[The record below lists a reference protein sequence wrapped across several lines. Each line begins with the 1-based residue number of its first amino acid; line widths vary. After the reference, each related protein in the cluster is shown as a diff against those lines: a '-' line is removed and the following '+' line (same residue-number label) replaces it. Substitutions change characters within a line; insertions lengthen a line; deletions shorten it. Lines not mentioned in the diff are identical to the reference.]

1 MAGAPVADHLLT
13 GLGTACRQVAV
24 KTHAHCIKESSEPAE
39 PSVGRGWIALVNDD
53 LTRRGGGGGKGVG
66 HRDDGGRRIR
76 CRSGPPEALRR
87 TMSHG
92 DDLAGVAPPHLGNAY
107 QTGTPG
113 GGSTVAI
120 DVAAPTKN
128 DP

>member
-1 MAGAPVADHLLT
+1 
-13 GLGTACRQVAV
+13 
-24 KTHAHCIKESSEPAE
+24 
-39 PSVGRGWIALVNDD
+39 
-53 LTRRGGGGGKGVG
+53 
-66 HRDDGGRRIR
+66 
-76 CRSGPPEALRR
+76 
-87 TMSHG
+87 MSHG